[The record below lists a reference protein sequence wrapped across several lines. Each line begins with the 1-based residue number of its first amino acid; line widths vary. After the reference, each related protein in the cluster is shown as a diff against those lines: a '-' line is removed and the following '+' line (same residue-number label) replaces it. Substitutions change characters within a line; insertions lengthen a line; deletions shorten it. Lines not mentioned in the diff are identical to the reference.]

1 MPVIAIVNRK
11 GGSGKSTLAVH
22 LATHVARQG
31 VPVVIG
37 DVDRQHSAQT
47 WVRLRRERVL
57 LQQASMSVWAVD
69 PRNMVRPPAGVRHVI
84 LDTPGGLRGFDLARV
99 IMYADAILMP
109 VCNSVFDR
117 ESSADCLAE
126 LRELPRVASGRCQI
140 AALGMRLDAR
150 TRAADTMREWA
161 AGLDLPFLTVLRETQ
176 TYVRCIEQGLTLF
189 DLPRREVQQDLA
201 QWEPVL
207 DWIEPVLQA
216 EDAPR
221 TLNPSTMH
229 PTTINPMAAKVRPVI
244 APAPVTVAARDD
256 AAAAA
261 VAFANIRRTTPSRG
275 MGARIGNILE
285 SLPIPRFLMRGT
297 STPSAADA

>member
-31 VPVVIG
+31 TPVVIG

-57 LQQASMSVWAVD
+57 PQHAAMSVWAVD

-99 IMYADAILMP
+99 IMYADTILMP

-117 ESSADCLAE
+117 ESSAQCLEE
-126 LRELPRVASGRCQI
+126 LRELPRVASGRCRI

-150 TRAADTMREWA
+150 TRAAETMREWA

-189 DLPRREVQQDLA
+189 DLPRRDVQQDIA
-201 QWEPVL
+201 QWDPLLE
-207 DWIEPVLQA
+207 WIEPVLQA

-221 TLNPSTMH
+221 TVAPSTV
-229 PTTINPMAAKVRPVI
+229 TPMAGKVRPVI
-244 APAPVTVAARDD
+244 APSAPATLASRDD
-256 AAAAA
+256 AAA
-261 VAFANIRRTTPSRG
+261 VALANIRRTTPSRG
-275 MGARIGNILE
+275 VGARLGNLLE
-285 SLPIPRFLMRGT
+285 ALPIPRFLMRGT
-297 STPSAADA
+297 ATTTADA

>member
-22 LATHVARQG
+22 LATHIARQG
-31 VPVVIG
+31 TPVVIG

-57 LQQASMSVWAVD
+57 PQHAAMSVWAVD
-69 PRNMVRPPAGVRHVI
+69 PRNMVRPPAGVRHVV

-117 ESSADCLAE
+117 ESSAECLEE
-126 LRELPRVASGRCQI
+126 LRQLPRVASGRCRI

-150 TRAADTMREWA
+150 TRAAETVRAWA
-161 AGLDLPFLTVLRETQ
+161 EGQDLTFLSVLRETQ

-189 DLPRREVQQDLA
+189 DLPRRDVQHDLA
-201 QWEPVL
+201 QWDPILE
-207 DWIEPVLQA
+207 WIEPVLQA

-221 TLNPSTMH
+221 TVNPSTV
-229 PTTINPMAAKVRPVI
+229 NPLAAKVRPVI
-244 APAPVTVAARDD
+244 ETSAVARDE
-256 AAAAA
+256 AAA
-261 VAFANIRRTTPSRG
+261 VALANIRNTTPSRG
-275 MGARIGNILE
+275 VGARLGSLLE

-297 STPSAADA
+297 ATTPLDA

>member
-31 VPVVIG
+31 MPVVIG
-37 DVDRQHSAQT
+37 DVDRQHSAQS
-47 WVRLRRERVL
+47 WVRLRRERTL
-57 LQQASMSVWAVD
+57 PQQATMSVWAVD

-117 ESSADCLAE
+117 ESSAQCLEE
-126 LRELPRVASGRCQI
+126 LRELPRVASGRCKI

-150 TRAADTMREWA
+150 TRAADTMRAWA
-161 AGLDLPFLTVLRETQ
+161 ESHDLPFLTVLRETQ
-176 TYVRCIEQGLTLF
+176 AYVRCIEQGLTLF
-189 DLPRREVQQDLA
+189 DLPRRDLQQDLA
-201 QWEPVL
+201 QWDPILE
-207 DWIEPVLQA
+207 WIEPVLQA

-221 TLNPSTMH
+221 TVSPSTV
-229 PTTINPMAAKVRPVI
+229 NPMASKVRPVI
-244 APAPVTVAARDD
+244 ESSSATRDQ
-256 AAAAA
+256 AAA
-261 VAFANIRRTTPSRG
+261 VAVANIRRTTPSRG
-275 MGARIGNILE
+275 VGARLGNLLE
-285 SLPIPRFLMRGT
+285 SLPIPRVLMRGT
-297 STPSAADA
+297 AASTADA